1 MSGPLRTALERSLSV
16 VVPWLAVG
24 VMRLG
29 AGTTLARAQMGF
41 IPARSRRDTINALG
55 VAGPA
60 RPSATKRTGPPG
72 PYLAETT
79 RAAGD
84 LRQAKVALAT
94 VTPVELTSVAR
105 RIWLAW
111 TSTVWA
117 QSPVPW

>member
-55 VAGPA
+55 G
-60 RPSATKRTGPPG
+60 RSCSAFGHE
-72 PYLAETT
+72 AN
-79 RAAGD
+79 RAARAISGGD
-84 LRQAKVALAT
+84 DAGG
-94 VTPVELTSVAR
+94 
-105 RIWLAW
+105 W
-111 TSTVWA
+111 
-117 QSPVPW
+117 